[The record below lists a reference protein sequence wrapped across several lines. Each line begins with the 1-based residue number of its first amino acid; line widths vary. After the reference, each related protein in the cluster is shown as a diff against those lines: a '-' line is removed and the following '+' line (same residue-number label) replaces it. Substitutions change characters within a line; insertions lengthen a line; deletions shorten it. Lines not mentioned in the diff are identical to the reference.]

1 MTKLSVEAFFDQNT
15 FTISYVAYDPETK
28 VAAIIDP
35 VMNFDRNSGR
45 THFSGADMLISFLQR
60 EGLTLDWILETHVHA
75 DHLTAAQYI
84 KEISGGKIAIGANVG
99 AVQHVFAPIFGV
111 EQAFKTD
118 GSQFD
123 HLIEDG
129 EDFMIGSIKASAMAT
144 PGHTPACMTYHIGDA
159 AFIGDTM
166 FMPDYGTAR
175 CDFPGGDAEVLYNSI
190 QRILALPGET
200 RLFMCHD
207 YKAKGR
213 DYYAWE
219 TTVDDQKANNIHVND
234 TISEQD
240 FVAMRT
246 SRDSQLDLPA
256 LIIPSVQI
264 NMRAGQMPP
273 KEANGV
279 RYIKTPIDLL

>member
-84 KEISGGKIAIGANVG
+84 KEKSGGKIAIGANVG